1 MHILHVIGDLAPESG
16 GPAKACVEMAQ
27 ALARRGHEVTIAT
40 TDFSPRFGR
49 ARPQVP
55 PEPRVEL
62 RVFPLGFPT
71 RWLASW
77 PLRRALP
84 ELIRAADLAHIHSL
98 YLFHS
103 WAAGTICRRLDVP
116 YIVRP
121 HGTLDPVIHRRRR
134 WRKRIMELWFQNRLL
149 RNAAAI
155 HYTSAEEMRLAE
167 PYVHGAP
174 GVVVPLGLDL
184 SDYSVLPE
192 PGSFRRFHPEIGQ
205 RPILLFLGR
214 LNFKKGLDVLIE
226 ATARVVAAGID
237 VHLVLAG
244 PDGGMEASA
253 RRWIAR
259 AGLEGRST
267 FTGMLR
273 GAEKLAAFV
282 DAAFF
287 VLPSLSENF
296 GIAVVEAMACGT
308 PVLVSDRVNIWREIV
323 ADGAGIVEPPNLESF
338 AAAMIKL
345 LNDEPRRRAMGR
357 AARAS
362 VARRYQW
369 ITIAAEL
376 EQLYAQVTEKH
387 RSSGIVLPATAGS

>member
-1 MHILHVIGDLAPESG
+1 MRILHVIGDLAPESG

-40 TDFSPRFGR
+40 TDFSPSVGR

-55 PEPRVEL
+55 QEAGVDV
-62 RVFPLGFPT
+62 RVFPLGFPA

-77 PLRRALP
+77 PLRRAMP
-84 ELIRAADLAHIHSL
+84 ELVGAADLAHIHSL

-103 WAAGTICRRLDVP
+103 WAAGTTCRRLGVP

-121 HGTLDPVIHRRRR
+121 HGTLDPVIHRRSR
-134 WRKRIMELWFQNRLL
+134 WRKRVMELWYQDRLL

-167 PYVHGAP
+167 PYVFGAP

-184 SDYSVLPE
+184 TDYSALPE
-192 PGSFRRFHPEIGQ
+192 PGTFRRSHPEIGE
-205 RPILLFLGR
+205 RPILLFLSR
-214 LNFKKGLDVLIE
+214 LNFKKGLDVLIQ
-226 ATARVVAAGID
+226 ATARVIAAGID
-237 VHLVLAG
+237 AHLVLAG

-253 RRWIAR
+253 RRWIAE

-273 GAEKLAAFV
+273 GKDKLAAFV
-282 DAAFF
+282 DAALF

-296 GIAVVEAMACGT
+296 GISVVEAMACGT

-323 ADGAGIVEPPNLESF
+323 ADGAGIAEPPAPDAF
-338 AAAMIKL
+338 AAAMLSL
-345 LNDEPRRRAMGR
+345 LNDEPRRRAMGQ

-369 ITIAAEL
+369 NTIAGEL
-376 EQLYAQVTEKH
+376 ERLYAQVLEKH
-387 RSSGIVLPATAGS
+387 RSPARVLAATARP

>member
-1 MHILHVIGDLAPESG
+1 
-16 GPAKACVEMAQ
+16 MAQ

-40 TDFSPRFGR
+40 TDFSPSFGR

-55 PEPRVEL
+55 QEPRVDL
-62 RVFPLGFPT
+62 RVFPLGFPA
-71 RWLASW
+71 RWLASR

-84 ELIRAADLAHIHSL
+84 ELVRAADLAHIHSL

-103 WAAGTICRRLDVP
+103 WAAGTICRRIGVP

-121 HGTLDPVIHRRRR
+121 HGTLDPFIHRRRR

-167 PYVHGAP
+167 PYVFGAP
-174 GVVVPLGLDL
+174 GAVVPLGLDL
-184 SDYSVLPE
+184 SDYASLPE
-192 PGSFRRFHPEIGQ
+192 LGAFRRAHPEIGE

-214 LNFKKGLDVLIE
+214 LNFKKGLDILIQ
-226 ATARVVAAGID
+226 ATARVAAAGID
-237 VHLVLAG
+237 AHLVLAG

-253 RRWIAR
+253 RRWIAES
-259 AGLEGRST
+259 GLEHRST

-273 GAEKLAAFV
+273 GKDKLAAFV
-282 DAAFF
+282 DAALF
-287 VLPSLSENF
+287 VLPSSTENF

-323 ADGAGIVEPPNLESF
+323 ADGAGRAEAPNVEAF
-338 AAAMIKL
+338 AAAMVSL
-345 LNDEPRRRAMGR
+345 LQDEPRRRAMGE

-369 ITIAAEL
+369 NAIAADL
-376 EQLYAQVTEKH
+376 ERLYAQIIETH
-387 RSSGIVLPATAGS
+387 RSPATVLPSPARP